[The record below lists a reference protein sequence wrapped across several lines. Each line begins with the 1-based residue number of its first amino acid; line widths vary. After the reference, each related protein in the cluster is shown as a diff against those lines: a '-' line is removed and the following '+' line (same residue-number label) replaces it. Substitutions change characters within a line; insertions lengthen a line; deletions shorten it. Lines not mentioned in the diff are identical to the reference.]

1 MQHDNCV
8 YYTIWQKSMAI
19 TMNGDDD
26 DDDNAETIFENIN
39 KLHSCSLLLL

>member
-1 MQHDNCV
+1 
-8 YYTIWQKSMAI
+8 MAI

-26 DDDNAETIFENIN
+26 DDNAETKFENIN